1 MEEIS
6 IYNERKRAEDLVRQ
20 WQLNR
25 TKELDLDV
33 RGIEFSTETII
44 HYVPYI
50 LATIYYSW
58 MNYRELSKYKTEK
71 EWEKVN
77 LWLDKSV
84 DKVMQLA
91 PGTNIDEE
99 NCKNDIIDVMNTM
112 NEKISLKNPTFSSEV
127 ISDKM
132 FGVLQKY
139 YPDANTKEKDL
150 IDYIVKAEL
159 TRLMEQF

>member
-1 MEEIS
+1 
-6 IYNERKRAEDLVRQ
+6 
-20 WQLNR
+20 
-25 TKELDLDV
+25 
-33 RGIEFSTETII
+33 
-44 HYVPYI
+44 
-50 LATIYYSW
+50 

-159 TRLMEQF
+159 KRLMEQF